1 MRVIYATG
9 QPRSLSFAVTQSRKA
24 VPPGAILFAICTAE
38 RTIENLDEDLFNA
51 ITDEEYYSFRALVNE
66 AEQLEKAG
74 QPMRRSALELY
85 FDSFFQWLCGRKG
98 KPGAGTSGERRMA

>member
-9 QPRSLSFAVTQSRKA
+9 QPRNLDFAVTDNRAA
-24 VPPGAILFAICTAE
+24 VPAGAVLFAVCTAE

-66 AEQLEKAG
+66 SERLEKLR

-85 FDSFFQWLCGRKG
+85 FEQFFRWLCGRKEG
-98 KPGAGTSGERRMA
+98 QRVKTSQEHRTA